1 MPGKD
6 NDTYK
11 YMYCI
16 IRCPEA
22 RQFSNLG
29 IGERGD
35 IVHTVNYED
44 LAAVVSDS
52 PDIEYDNS
60 RRNMMAHTVVLEEVM
75 REYAL
80 LPVRFGTLAPSEEAV
95 RERILRRRYG
105 EFLGLLGNMTGLVEL
120 GLKVFWYEDKVFGE
134 IIDENAAIRNL
145 RDKLAHR
152 RPEEGYYDRIHL
164 GEMIEQAMW
173 NKRDA
178 DTEKLLAQLSP
189 LVSEYKANK
198 VVSDRMVCNLAFL
211 LAAERQPEF
220 DALIHQLDEASND
233 RLIFK
238 YVGPV
243 PPYNFVNIVI
253 HLNEEE

>member
-120 GLKVFWYEDKVFGE
+120 GLKVFWYEDRIFQE
-134 IIDENAAIRNL
+134 IVAGNAAIRDL
-145 RDKLAHR
+145 RDKLANR
-152 RPEEGYYDRIHL
+152 RPEESYYDRIRL
-164 GEMIEQAMW
+164 GEMIEQDMW
-173 NKRDA
+173 KKRDE
-178 DTEKLLAQLSP
+178 DTEKILAQLSP